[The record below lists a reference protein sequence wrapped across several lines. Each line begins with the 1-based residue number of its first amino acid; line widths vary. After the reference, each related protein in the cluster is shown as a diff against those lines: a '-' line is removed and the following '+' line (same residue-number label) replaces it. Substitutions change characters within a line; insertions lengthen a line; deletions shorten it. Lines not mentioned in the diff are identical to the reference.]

1 MAGKRIPNLTPFT
14 HASMGMQGTQDRPYS
29 GSLNPIWCE
38 RELAIERDLTTGEY
52 VQNHIGNWNFNNH
65 FDHLYN
71 DRFQHEL
78 GHVLLGLAFLKMGR
92 NPTQFDFGYDGNNQ
106 AEALVIAMEKPFE
119 NMLDDIFSIP
129 TFRHFS
135 EDEYVQ
141 EVGRLFE
148 TQRSFTNGVER
159 MAHVKVSSL
168 PDKEGLVSIFEYRR
182 RGSFDETNGQVRD
195 FNHAMHAGVLLSKLT
210 QKNGEK
216 FETINA
222 PMEEDVRE
230 IYQIVAPVIRAIARA
245 LEQDDA
251 VRSADF
257 MSQINEVMNAFKSF
271 YVSDLWHV
279 MNNPDSSVELR
290 LKERKSF
297 FQQVYDSIVNK

>member
-1 MAGKRIPNLTPFT
+1 
-14 HASMGMQGTQDRPYS
+14 MG
-29 GSLNPIWCE
+29 
-38 RELAIERDLTTGEY
+38 
-52 VQNHIGNWNFNNH
+52 NF
-65 FDHLYN
+65 
-71 DRFQHEL
+71 
-78 GHVLLGLAFLKMGR
+78 
-92 NPTQFDFGYDGNNQ
+92 
-106 AEALVIAMEKPFE
+106 
-119 NMLDDIFSIP
+119 
-129 TFRHFS
+129 
-135 EDEYVQ
+135 
-141 EVGRLFE
+141 
-148 TQRSFTNGVER
+148 
-159 MAHVKVSSL
+159 
-168 PDKEGLVSIFEYRR
+168 
-182 RGSFDETNGQVRD
+182 
-195 FNHAMHAGVLLSKLT
+195 
-210 QKNGEK
+210 QKNLKGIKFSTLRKDIREK